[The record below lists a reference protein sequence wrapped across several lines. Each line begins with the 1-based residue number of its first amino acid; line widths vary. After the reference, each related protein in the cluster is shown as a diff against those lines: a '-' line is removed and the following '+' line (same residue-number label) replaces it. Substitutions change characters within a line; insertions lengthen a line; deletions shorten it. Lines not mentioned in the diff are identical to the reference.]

1 MTKVAALGLPDEG
14 VSIGEK
20 EDALFGAALPKPMD
34 YLEGGVGFAS
44 AGRHGEQDALLALSY
59 GFNAAIDGD
68 ALVIA
73 RIFAAAVKE
82 VILAD
87 DAFLLWGGD
96 AFVALVALPELIW
109 CGELIEG

>member
-1 MTKVAALGLPDEG
+1 MTKVAALGLADEG

-34 YLEGGVGFAS
+34 YLEGSVGFTS

-59 GFNAAIDGD
+59 GFDAAIDGD

-82 VILAD
+82 VILAG

-96 AFVALVALPELIW
+96 AFVALVAPPELVW